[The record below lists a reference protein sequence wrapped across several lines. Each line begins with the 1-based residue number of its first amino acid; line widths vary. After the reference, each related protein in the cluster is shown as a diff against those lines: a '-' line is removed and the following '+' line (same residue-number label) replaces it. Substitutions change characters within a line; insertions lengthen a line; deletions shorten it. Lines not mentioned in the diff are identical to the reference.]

1 MDQLQNY
8 SDYRLLSGCIYCGG
22 SANTRDHV
30 PSRILLEPPYPDNLP
45 VVGAC
50 KSCNQGFSKDE
61 QYLVC
66 LLESVL
72 AGSTNPDRMRR
83 PSVAKAMS
91 RSPALKARIE
101 SAKSDSNGLISFIPE
116 DERVKNVVL
125 KLARGHAAYELSQ
138 QLTHEPDHYWCGT
151 LSSLTE
157 EQIDAFNA
165 AHIQQLISEIGSRN
179 HQRMLAAEISMTSLS
194 GGQRTMQ
201 LLVNDWIEVQEG
213 YYRYLPIDDIGGV
226 IIRIVIANYL
236 ASEIGWKIYD

>member
-1 MDQLQNY
+1 M
-8 SDYRLLSGCIYCGG
+8 
-22 SANTRDHV
+22 
-30 PSRILLEPPYPDNLP
+30 
-45 VVGAC
+45 
-50 KSCNQGFSKDE
+50 
-61 QYLVC
+61 
-66 LLESVL
+66 
-72 AGSTNPDRMRR
+72 
-83 PSVAKAMS
+83 
-91 RSPALKARIE
+91 
-101 SAKSDSNGLISFIPE
+101 
-116 DERVKNVVL
+116 KNVVL

-213 YYRYLPIDDIGGV
+213 YYRYLPIDDIGGL

>member
-1 MDQLQNY
+1 
-8 SDYRLLSGCIYCGG
+8 
-22 SANTRDHV
+22 
-30 PSRILLEPPYPDNLP
+30 
-45 VVGAC
+45 
-50 KSCNQGFSKDE
+50 
-61 QYLVC
+61 
-66 LLESVL
+66 
-72 AGSTNPDRMRR
+72 MRR

-157 EQIDAFNA
+157 EQIDAF
-165 AHIQQLISEIGSRN
+165 RN